1 MESSSITQNDIIR
14 THQTSH
20 DPARRAIGRSRR
32 RSRGSPAS
40 GPVRWTLAFLLGL
53 GAVAVAAQGSPA
65 VYDDVLFSAH
75 MVQHLL
81 LIMAA
86 PPLLIAGRPVT
97 LLLHVTRNPMHTRV
111 KHILRSR
118 VISAL

>member
-1 MESSSITQNDIIR
+1 GRQA
-14 THQTSH
+14 
-20 DPARRAIGRSRR
+20 PARR
-32 RSRGSPAS
+32 
-40 GPVRWTLAFLLGL
+40 TLAFLLGL
-53 GAVAVAAQGSPA
+53 GAAAVATQGSPA

-97 LLLHVTRNPMHTRV
+97 LLLHVTRNPTHTRV

-118 VISAL
+118 VVSALIWPPAAAALYAAVVIGTNLTPLMNLALENT